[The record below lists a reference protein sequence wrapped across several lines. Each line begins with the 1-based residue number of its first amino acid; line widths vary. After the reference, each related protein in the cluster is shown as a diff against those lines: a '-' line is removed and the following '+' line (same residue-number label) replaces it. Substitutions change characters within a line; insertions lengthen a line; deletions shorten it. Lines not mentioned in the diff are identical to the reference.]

1 MLLDSPAP
9 PPPAPASP
17 SRRSALDNPRV
28 LALAV
33 FFLLAVLAVAL
44 WLPSL
49 AGEEALIGEVVLYA
63 LAAVDLAMLA
73 ALVFVLARNIIKL
86 WVERRH
92 GAPFARFRAKLVAAL
107 LAMTIVP
114 ASLVLVVGSEFLRSS
129 ANRWFSVPVDEALG
143 AAQTI
148 AAQYYRERQETVR
161 LRAAWLATSLPAAD
175 MAAGN
180 VTQLQAIARS
190 DLATMRDGLI
200 EMYQTVPTPAGER
213 DAVFLLA
220 LEAGVPPRDL
230 VRASADR
237 IAARTAASG
246 QVQATEDEVGSGG
259 VLVRAAAPVRNA
271 EGVVLGVVVVSLHVP
286 QDLAAQARIV
296 AARYETYK
304 QMEVLKAPLQGFY
317 LATFVTVT
325 LLILVSATWLGLYV
339 AKRITRP
346 VQMLA
351 EGARAIGAG
360 RLDMRLEPQTGDE
373 LGSLVEA
380 FNTMAAELGTSQE
393 RLEQSRLA
401 LEQKNIDVDT
411 RRRFIETILERV
423 ATGVISLDAAGRIST
438 LNGAAERLLGLDRT
452 AIGEEASAVFNRE
465 ELRGLLPLVEA
476 TAHVRQS
483 RSRNQGPGDV
493 LAGTLEEVML
503 VREDREIHLAAAAT
517 VLSSTEGDPEGAV
530 LVLDDVTPLIR
541 AQRVAAWRDV
551 ARRLA
556 HEIKNPL
563 TPIQLSAER
572 LRRNFSAAP
581 PDTRALVDECT
592 GAIITE
598 VGALK
603 NLVDEFAQFARLR
616 GPKMAP
622 ADLNAIIGDAVRLY
636 VGVLQSSLVVLE
648 PRLAPRVPLVRV
660 DVEQIRQVI
669 INLVDNALEALG
681 GPGAAL
687 RPDGATPRIVLATEC
702 DEAQQVLRLTVVDN
716 GPGVPAADRD
726 KLFMPYYSTK
736 GRGSGLGLA
745 IVRRIISEHGGR
757 IEVGDAAPTGTTF
770 TIELPMEGPEWPP
783 S

>member
-1 MLLDSPAP
+1 MLFDSPAP
-9 PPPAPASP
+9 PPAPSRP
-17 SRRSALDNPRV
+17 PRRSALDNPRV
-28 LALAV
+28 LTLAV
-33 FFLLAVLAVAL
+33 LMLLAVLAGAM
-44 WLPSL
+44 WLPSVV
-49 AGEEALIGEVVLYA
+49 GDQALISEVVLYP

-73 ALVFVLARNIIKL
+73 ALVFVLARNLIKL

-92 GAPFARFRAKLVAAL
+92 AAPFARFRAKLVAAL

-129 ANRWFSVPVDEALG
+129 VNRWFSVPVEEALG
-143 AAQTI
+143 AAQ
-148 AAQYYRERQETVR
+148 AVAEQYYRERQQAVL
-161 LRAAWLATSLPAAD
+161 LRANWLSTTLPAGD
-175 MAAGN
+175 LAAGN
-180 VTQLQAIARS
+180 VIALQTIARS

-220 LEAGVPPRDL
+220 LEAGAPPRDL

-237 IAARTAASG
+237 IAARVAASG
-246 QVQATEDEVGSGG
+246 RVERTEDEVSSGG
-259 VLVRAAAPVRNA
+259 VLVRAAAPVRNP
-271 EGVVLGVVVVSLHVP
+271 EGVVLGVVVVSLYVP
-286 QDLAAQARIV
+286 AELAEQARTV
-296 AARYETYK
+296 AARYEAYK

-360 RLDMRLEPQTGDE
+360 RLDLRLEPQTGDE

-380 FNTMAAELGTSQE
+380 FNTMAAELGSSQE
-393 RLEQSRLA
+393 KLEQSRLA
-401 LEQKNIDVDT
+401 LEQKNIDVET

-423 ATGVISLDAAGRIST
+423 ATGVISLDAEGRISM
-438 LNGAAERLLGLDRT
+438 LNGAAERLLGLDRS
-452 AIGEEASAVFNRE
+452 AIGHEAGAVFSRE

-476 TAHVRQS
+476 TASVRS
-483 RSRNQGPGDV
+483 RSGGGPGGV
-493 LAGTLEEVML
+493 LAGTLEEVTL
-503 VREDREIHLAAAAT
+503 VREEREIHLAAAAT
-517 VLSSTEGDPEGAV
+517 VLSGAEGDAEGAV

-616 GPKMAP
+616 GPRMVP
-622 ADLNAIIGDAVRLY
+622 ADLNAIIGDAARLY
-636 VGVLQSSLVVLE
+636 SGVLQSSLVRLE
-648 PRLAPRVPLVRV
+648 QRLAPDAPRVRV
-660 DVEQIRQVI
+660 DAEQIRQVI

-681 GPGAAL
+681 GPGAPL
-687 RPDGATPRIVLATEC
+687 RPDGSAPSIRIGTEC
-702 DEAQQVLRLTVVDN
+702 DEARQVLRCTVVDN

-757 IEVGDAAPTGTTF
+757 IEVGDAEPTGTTF